1 MAVDAILRLRD
12 AEPIIDNKAELLRAL
27 ERTASQFDEL
37 IGYPFGTNDEAADNA
52 KDGLPCSAADGEY
65 TDADKL

>member
-37 IGYPFGTNDEAADNA
+37 IGYPFGTND
-52 KDGLPCSAADGEY
+52 
-65 TDADKL
+65 